1 VAELHKLTEVSMVKA
16 REALAV
22 SNNDVSI
29 VLALLQNDLAVSASV
44 ISSERCFRCF
54 QMQSRGEHLFT

>member
-1 VAELHKLTEVSMVKA
+1 MIKA